1 MINGMMLVG
10 NTQKAP
16 PYDTDYFAIEFG
28 HRRISEGSSYKDIFG
43 YKNYPY
49 ARSEHMGLVDDYTL
63 NIASIMPTIIKAGDV
78 NNNIEIEFSK
88 TPRYS
93 KVEFWSYETGYHVDC
108 AYIQTVTVNDDKV
121 YKYRSHLD
129 DNFARF
135 LLQVAASGTA
145 YGFKMILHY

>member
-16 PYDTDYFAIEFG
+16 PYDTDYFGIQFG

-43 YKNYPY
+43 YKTYPY
-49 ARSEHMGLVDDYTL
+49 DPSEHIGLVEDDTL
-63 NIASIMPTIIKAGDV
+63 SIASIILTLIKPGDV
-78 NNNIEIEFSK
+78 NNNIEIEFNE

-93 KVEFWSYETGYHVDC
+93 KVEFWSYETHYHVDC
-108 AYIQTVTVNDDKV
+108 AYIQTVTVNGDKV

-135 LLQVAASGTA
+135 LSQVATSGTM